1 MKAAISMP
9 RIAMVRIQEL
19 ARLFCFCEL
28 VAKRW
33 SRPVTPTS
41 REARDLFP
49 LAQTI
54 FGDQCTLVQVTQN
67 LLERFADSSAIAEN
81 SAMPPLANAG
91 ESKCL
96 SPARSLL
103 PWSSVVLKI
112 ETVPGA
118 KCASVRLIGRFARV
132 HSRVNSPNHDERTQ
146 CCVGDGRSDPGELG
160 RGPVPQHKASSF
172 VIAQPTNMNGSPEN
186 RKEHR
191 DDRRLLPSSKELSLG
206 DDSRTNNSWPSKPI
220 ALHQTAPLL
229 FRQIFR
235 LERNPYP
242 EKPCG
247 CSMNAC
253 CSECLR
259 KEQCRHVAIL
269 RLAIVVAIAVV
280 TGLLV
285 GA

>member
-1 MKAAISMP
+1 LSRHDLARIVGKPHGGGEANGKIRSPIFLCSLPKHVTSALIIETSRSGSGPSQGVVCVVRRNPCSFHVVRLRSFMKAAISMP

-103 PWSSVVLKI
+103 RWSSVVLKI

-118 KCASVRLIGRFARV
+118 KCASVRLIGRFARAR
-132 HSRVNSPNHDERTQ
+132 SGVNSPNRDERTQ
-146 CCVGDGRSDPGELG
+146 CCAGDERSDPGELG
-160 RGPVPQHKASSF
+160 NLEVVRFLSTRHPAS
-172 VIAQPTNMNGSPEN
+172 
-186 RKEHR
+186 
-191 DDRRLLPSSKELSLG
+191 LLLSL
-206 DDSRTNNSWPSKPI
+206 
-220 ALHQTAPLL
+220 QT
-229 FRQIFR
+229 
-235 LERNPYP
+235 
-242 EKPCG
+242 
-247 CSMNAC
+247 
-253 CSECLR
+253 
-259 KEQCRHVAIL
+259 
-269 RLAIVVAIAVV
+269 
-280 TGLLV
+280 
-285 GA
+285 